1 MKIQH
6 LMEGAEPKM
15 PGAPS
20 GIQIMTPQQFVAKA
34 GDMPGQ
40 SDWRDMTYNP
50 SKGPKFSEKL
60 DKMKE
65 DDEQGVAEGLDEAVS
80 SNYLYHATGGLKEIL
95 QSGAIDAARSPQDST
110 KAQTKLPTV
119 STTRDWG
126 YASGSNATAQSG
138 GISRGAVIVLDR
150 NAVEQRY
157 KTLGTS
163 QSRDNR
169 GLAFPKA
176 GNLKAGQDARS
187 YDTDQSGTL
196 TKADADDV
204 FAKGTI
210 NSFGKPASR
219 QEVGQQLGQAKHDY
233 YTPKAGGEFEEAVV
247 VPKGSLPIQGTMVGF
262 WVNPRGPLA
271 KDPAIMNDP
280 RRLDMVRPNQ
290 FVKAKQEQG
299 VAEGVRDLG
308 YDAQSL
314 IMKLRRDVEEK
325 RLQPTREAVLSA
337 ARELAGDMDFAPE
350 LLVQQVLGKGVAEG
364 LEQLN
369 RIRKLSGLAE
379 ATTLPASTRDLKGQE
394 FQDYMNRIKG
404 TDDIDKKTGQVKLDK
419 KGNEKY
425 VSGKTKSDKYKMPY
439 IHRSSIIEYLGP
451 DGKTYDED
459 KIKQSL
465 SQRPKALLK
474 QNEKMKHS
482 NGEFEQFFNVG
493 FAALTG
499 IAVDESTDNL
509 IIVNTCPGAGSCKVD
524 CFAMKGGKVQFK
536 AAWQSDGRILTYLLN
551 DPSGFFNQLSA
562 EISKEEAAGK
572 KGDKK
577 FPNGWQTTVRWHDAG
592 DFFSPEYLDMALK
605 MAAKHPDVKFYAYT
619 KMAGAALAQKPPNF
633 IINWSEGANT
643 SQEKQ
648 VKAKDANLDT
658 TKNSRIVPDDL
669 FQDLL
674 VKDEKKNLVKGASGQ
689 WQVQPDKLPELKQ
702 RLASEYGL
710 SANSILSYDEYMAK
724 RKSIPAG
731 MKYNVIVAPGEGD
744 ISANDQNIISTLL
757 LRH

>member
-1 MKIQH
+1 
-6 LMEGAEPKM
+6 
-15 PGAPS
+15 
-20 GIQIMTPQQFVAKA
+20 
-34 GDMPGQ
+34 
-40 SDWRDMTYNP
+40 
-50 SKGPKFSEKL
+50 
-60 DKMKE
+60 
-65 DDEQGVAEGLDEAVS
+65 VAEGSD
-80 SNYLYHATGGLKEIL
+80 SNLSY
-95 QSGAIDAARSPQDST
+95 Q
-110 KAQTKLPTV
+110 
-119 STTRDWG
+119 
-126 YASGSNATAQSG
+126 
-138 GISRGAVIVLDR
+138 
-150 NAVEQRY
+150 
-157 KTLGTS
+157 
-163 QSRDNR
+163 
-169 GLAFPKA
+169 
-176 GNLKAGQDARS
+176 GNC
-187 YDTDQSGTL
+187 TE
-196 TKADADDV
+196 DDV
-204 FAKGTI
+204 IEHIFGDVNNFA
-210 NSFGKPASR
+210 N
-219 QEVGQQLGQAKHDY
+219 
-233 YTPKAGGEFEEAVV
+233 
-247 VPKGSLPIQGTMVGF
+247 M
-262 WVNPRGPLA
+262 
-271 KDPAIMNDP
+271 
-280 RRLDMVRPNQ
+280 
-290 FVKAKQEQG
+290 
-299 VAEGVRDLG
+299 
-308 YDAQSL
+308 
-314 IMKLRRDVEEK
+314 VEEH
-325 RLQPTREAVLSA
+325 
-337 ARELAGDMDFAPE
+337 GDEFTVGDLVVKYAPE
-350 LLVQQVLGKGVAEG
+350 TDVHSFYYKKQGVAEG

-459 KIKQSL
+459 KIKQAL
-465 SQRPKALLK
+465 SQRPKSLLK

-499 IAVDESTDNL
+499 IAVDEQTNNL

-551 DPSGFFNQLSA
+551 DPDGFFNQLSA
-562 EISKEEAAGK
+562 EISKEEQLGQ

-577 FPNGWQTTVRWHDAG
+577 FPNGWKTTIRWHDAG

-605 MAAKHPDVKFYAYT
+605 MAAKHPDTKFYAYT

-658 TKNSRIVPDDL
+658 TKNSRIVPDEM

-674 VKDEKKNLVKGASGQ
+674 VKDEKKNLVKGSSGQ
-689 WQVQPDKLPELKQ
+689 WQVQPDKLPELKN
-702 RLASEYGL
+702 RLAKEYGL

>member
-1 MKIQH
+1 
-6 LMEGAEPKM
+6 MEGVEPKM

-20 GIQIMTPQQFVAKA
+20 GIQIMTPQQFVASA
-34 GDMPGQ
+34 GDMPGDEEDVTEGSPRVDSIVTDALKIMRGSELSDAVQALKTVLGDREYNSRRGFYNFYIKQLVDMYSQQGVAEGSDDKEPFDYEKWKASTVKPRKPRGYKDAEALGKAIDSEQ
-40 SDWRDMTYNP
+40 SELR
-50 SKGPKFSEKL
+50 KRK
-60 DKMKE
+60 
-65 DDEQGVAEGLDEAVS
+65 EQGVAEAIPDVDHMPGPTIKRTQ
-80 SNYLYHATGGLKEIL
+80 TGCKRCHGK
-95 QSGAIDAARSPQDST
+95 
-110 KAQTKLPTV
+110 
-119 STTRDWG
+119 G
-126 YASGSNATAQSG
+126 Y
-138 GISRGAVIVLDR
+138 V
-150 NAVEQRY
+150 Y
-157 KTLGTS
+157 KTPDGEVHPM
-163 QSRDNR
+163 NR
-169 GLAFPKA
+169 P
-176 GNLKAGQDARS
+176 DAKK
-187 YDTDQSGTL
+187 Y
-196 TKADADDV
+196 KC
-204 FAKGTI
+204 
-210 NSFGKPASR
+210 GKCD
-219 QEVGQQLGQAKHDY
+219 GIG
-233 YTPKAGGEFEEAVV
+233 
-247 VPKGSLPIQGTMVGF
+247 
-262 WVNPRGPLA
+262 
-271 KDPAIMNDP
+271 
-280 RRLDMVRPNQ
+280 
-290 FVKAKQEQG
+290 FVKVAEQG
-299 VAEGVRDLG
+299 VAEVS
-308 YDAQSL
+308 DATLTSYL
-314 IMKLRRDVEEK
+314 TKLDKDNLKHRMDPTKRSDTKRMKSGPNFVKAFTKLDNRK
-325 RLQPTREAVLSA
+325 Q
-337 ARELAGDMDFAPE
+337 
-350 LLVQQVLGKGVAEG
+350 GVAESEEH
-364 LEQLN
+364 LA

-379 ATTLPASTRDLKGQE
+379 ATTLPASSRDLKGQE

-459 KIKQSL
+459 KIKQAL

-499 IAVDESTDNL
+499 IAVDEQTNNL

-551 DPSGFFNQLSA
+551 DPDGFFNQLSA
-562 EISKEEAAGK
+562 EISKEEQLGQ

-577 FPNGWQTTVRWHDAG
+577 FPNGWKTTIRWHDAG

-605 MAAKHPDVKFYAYT
+605 MAAKHPDTKFYAYT

-674 VKDEKKNLVKGASGQ
+674 VKDEKKNLVKGSSGQ

>member
-1 MKIQH
+1 MNFKE

-15 PGAPS
+15 PGAPG

-34 GDMPGQ
+34 GDMPGEEPEEGVAEGSNDTIYPNAEVIKLRNGRPIGEIYQ
-40 SDWRDMTYNP
+40 DENGWGFFHYGMDSGNDFIDSREDAIEGLRDLHQETGRSRRDTM
-50 SKGPKFSEKL
+50 
-60 DKMKE
+60 
-65 DDEQGVAEGLDEAVS
+65 EQGVAEGSDIAYHQTSGTKAGHTIS
-80 SNYLYHATGGLKEIL
+80 SRKLSNKPQASKSDVTL
-95 QSGAIDAARSPQDST
+95 QSGSMHHSGKSYNFPKGTLFTQ
-110 KAQTKLPTV
+110 LP
-119 STTRDWG
+119 
-126 YASGSNATAQSG
+126 G
-138 GISRGAVIVLDR
+138 GI
-150 NAVEQRY
+150 
-157 KTLGTS
+157 
-163 QSRDNR
+163 
-169 GLAFPKA
+169 
-176 GNLKAGQDARS
+176 
-187 YDTDQSGTL
+187 
-196 TKADADDV
+196 
-204 FAKGTI
+204 FAKHPSVPETAPGFGHLIKRSEDNILAIHNAI
-210 NSFGKPASR
+210 N
-219 QEVGQQLGQAKHDY
+219 GQ
-233 YTPKAGGEFEEAVV
+233 
-247 VPKGSLPIQGTMVGF
+247 
-262 WVNPRGPLA
+262 
-271 KDPAIMNDP
+271 
-280 RRLDMVRPNQ
+280 
-290 FVKAKQEQG
+290 QG
-299 VAEGVRDLG
+299 VAEVSDATLTSYLTKLDRDNLKHKM
-308 YDAQSL
+308 D
-314 IMKLRRDVEEK
+314 
-325 RLQPTREAVLSA
+325 PTRRSDAKRMKSGPNFVKAFTKLDN
-337 ARELAGDMDFAPE
+337 RK
-350 LLVQQVLGKGVAEG
+350 QGVAEG

-459 KIKQSL
+459 KIKQAL
-465 SQRPKALLK
+465 SQRPKSLLK

-499 IAVDESTDNL
+499 IAVDEQTNNL

-551 DPSGFFNQLSA
+551 DPDGFFNQLSA

-619 KMAGAALAQKPPNF
+619 KMAGAALAKKPPNF

-744 ISANDQNIISTLL
+744 ISANDPNIISTLL